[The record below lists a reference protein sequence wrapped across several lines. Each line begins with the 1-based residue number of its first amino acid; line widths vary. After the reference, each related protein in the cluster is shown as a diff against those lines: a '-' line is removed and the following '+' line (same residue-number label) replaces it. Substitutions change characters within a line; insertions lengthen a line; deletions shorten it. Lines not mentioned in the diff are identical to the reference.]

1 MRELR
6 ALRLALWLRKAPTRQ
21 LRDRVWWVPYVLL
34 LPVAVVGLVSAL
46 VMLATPVWWLGMVL
60 LWWLSGDGGMVSWHP
75 VLPVI
80 TACSVVTGARSLA
93 VGARLYR
100 WGTHRPRQGSG
111 SRPMAE
117 LPVLYEALSA
127 PQRPAA

>member
-6 ALRLALWLRKAPTRQ
+6 ALRLVLWLRKAPTRQ

-34 LPVAVVGLVSAL
+34 LLVAVVGLVSAL

-60 LWWLSGDGGMVSWHP
+60 GLARWHP

-80 TACSVVTGARSLA
+80 TACSVATGALSLA
-93 VGARLYR
+93 AGARL
-100 WGTHRPRQGSG
+100 WHRQSG
-111 SRPMAE
+111 SRPIE
-117 LPVLYEALSA
+117 LPVLYEALS
-127 PQRPAA
+127 PQSALGPACRP